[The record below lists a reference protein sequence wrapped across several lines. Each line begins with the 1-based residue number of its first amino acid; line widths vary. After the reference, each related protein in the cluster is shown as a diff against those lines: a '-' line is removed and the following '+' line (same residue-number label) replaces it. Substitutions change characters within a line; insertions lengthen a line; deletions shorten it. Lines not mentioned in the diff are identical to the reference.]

1 MAQGS
6 SHCKRQIQDYNDVT
20 LFEENVRLFS
30 ISINSITTK
39 ALHTAQTFSL
49 FDLFTSQELMKMQK
63 KKKKNFNLGLFY
75 VVFVVLCF
83 CVCVCACVCTFSL
96 FPLPVKEFT
105 LYFGLKK
112 CYCVLPQCRL
122 LTAWCF
128 SCGLCDI
135 N

>member
-1 MAQGS
+1 M
-6 SHCKRQIQDYNDVT
+6 T

-49 FDLFTSQELMKMQK
+49 FDLSTSQELMKMQK

-83 CVCVCACVCTFSL
+83 CVCVCACVYI
-96 FPLPVKEFT
+96 FPVSTAGKRVYIVFWAEKVLLCPSTVSPVDGLVFFLRT
-105 LYFGLKK
+105 L
-112 CYCVLPQCRL
+112 
-122 LTAWCF
+122 
-128 SCGLCDI
+128 
-135 N
+135 